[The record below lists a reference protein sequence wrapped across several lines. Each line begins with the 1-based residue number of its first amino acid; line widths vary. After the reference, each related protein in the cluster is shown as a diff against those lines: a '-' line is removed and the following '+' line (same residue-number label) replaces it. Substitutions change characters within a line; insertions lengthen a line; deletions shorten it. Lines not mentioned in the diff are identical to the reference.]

1 MPSPEK
7 TIEAPKTLRGILTN
21 IGPGMI
27 LAGSIVGSG
36 ELIATTRTGAEAHF
50 DFLWLII
57 IGCIVKVFAQI
68 ELGRHA
74 ITNGKTSLSALNEIP
89 GPRFRIPIGKR
100 VFETNWFLLFWSVMF
115 LAILAQQG
123 GIVGGVGQA
132 LAISI
137 PITEE
142 GAKRNNY
149 VSKKIALE
157 IANKESD
164 LQKIASLENEISE
177 LGEPPKSADDIY
189 WAIIITIL
197 TVFLLIVG
205 KFSLIEKFSILLVAS
220 FTVVTIVNLFALQS
234 YEAWAVKP
242 ENIIRG
248 LSFSFPETVN
258 GNNPLITAIS
268 TFGIIGV
275 GAAELLAYPYWCI
288 EKGYGKYVGPRENND
303 RWLNRARGWMKVMQW
318 DAWGAMVVY
327 TFCTIAFYLLGASI
341 LGRTGLLPE
350 GSEMIQTLSTM
361 YEPVFGS
368 TARFIFLSGAI
379 AVLFSTF
386 FIAIAAQSRLCM
398 DVIKVSGFAKL
409 NDKQHRFGLKTL
421 GLFLPLICVTC
432 YIFFP
437 KPVILVLISG
447 TMQAI
452 MLPLIGF
459 AVLYFRYTKCDNR
472 LKPSKI
478 WDAFLWVS
486 FVGFL
491 ITGLYQIY
499 AKLFT

>member
-1 MPSPEK
+1 
-7 TIEAPKTLRGILTN
+7 
-21 IGPGMI
+21 
-27 LAGSIVGSG
+27 
-36 ELIATTRTGAEAHF
+36 
-50 DFLWLII
+50 
-57 IGCIVKVFAQI
+57 
-68 ELGRHA
+68 
-74 ITNGKTSLSALNEIP
+74 
-89 GPRFRIPIGKR
+89 
-100 VFETNWFLLFWSVMF
+100 
-115 LAILAQQG
+115 
-123 GIVGGVGQA
+123 
-132 LAISI
+132 
-137 PITEE
+137 
-142 GAKRNNY
+142 
-149 VSKKIALE
+149 
-157 IANKESD
+157 
-164 LQKIASLENEISE
+164 
-177 LGEPPKSADDIY
+177 
-189 WAIIITIL
+189 
-197 TVFLLIVG
+197 
-205 KFSLIEKFSILLVAS
+205 
-220 FTVVTIVNLFALQS
+220 
-234 YEAWAVKP
+234 
-242 ENIIRG
+242 
-248 LSFSFPETVN
+248 
-258 GNNPLITAIS
+258 
-268 TFGIIGV
+268 
-275 GAAELLAYPYWCI
+275 
-288 EKGYGKYVGPRENND
+288 VGPRENND